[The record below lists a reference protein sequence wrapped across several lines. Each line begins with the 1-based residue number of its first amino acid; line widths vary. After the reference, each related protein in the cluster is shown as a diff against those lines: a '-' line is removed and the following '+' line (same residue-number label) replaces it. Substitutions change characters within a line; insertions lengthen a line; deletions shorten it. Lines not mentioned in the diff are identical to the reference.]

1 MGEQKTC
8 YATSLRK
15 YFAAKTKVCS
25 GLLSTEARYKMTRE
39 MTLCF
44 FSSMYRFHPELENSH
59 THKHMYN
66 VHEHKHA
73 ESCKQIR
80 GIRRNTNMNLM
91 HKSWD
96 VENERLKR
104 SKIFLSLS
112 PFFFFFLYFTLRAL
126 KEKLEQ
132 VSKHMSTAQF
142 STWLHKMCVLC
153 FGLASFTSF

>member
-112 PFFFFFLYFTLRAL
+112 PFFFFCTSLWGHWKRSWNKSVSICRLPNSPLGCTKCVYYAL
-126 KEKLEQ
+126 
-132 VSKHMSTAQF
+132 A
-142 STWLHKMCVLC
+142 
-153 FGLASFTSF
+153 